1 MKEKN
6 GKRANPLNHRFLR
19 ELKGDF
25 GKYLVIFLLMVMS
38 IAEVSG
44 FLVADESMIKAY
56 NDSFEKYNIEDG
68 HFETEK
74 ELSTKQTARI
84 EENGITLYPDEFVEA
99 AVNDGD
105 TLRIFR
111 IRKEVDKVDL
121 MQGELPDE
129 AGEIAVD
136 RMYAKNNGIQIGDQL
151 LRDSGKRSWTV
162 TGYVALSDYSALF
175 ENNNDSMFDA
185 VGFGVA
191 VVSDEEFSTFS
202 SGGIHH
208 NYAWLYNTKPADTAG
223 EKDIAE
229 DLMKKINAVTP
240 LVTFIPRYA
249 NQAINFTGDDMGGD
263 RSMMMVLLYMVIA
276 ILGFVFAVTISNTIR
291 KESSVIGTL
300 RASGYTR
307 SELVRHYMVMPL
319 IVTLISAVVGNV
331 LGYTVMKNVNAN
343 LYYKSYSLPAYKT
356 VWSLDALVE
365 TTLIPIAL
373 MVVITFLMLN
383 RALKVP
389 PLNFLRGELSRKGR
403 TRAVH
408 LPHSLAVFTR
418 YRIRVL
424 FQNLPNYGI
433 LFLGILF
440 ADVLLMFGL
449 ALPLT
454 LTHYQES
461 LSDNLISKYQYILTV
476 PSSMERDEDD
486 TDIIGSMIDTVR
498 FYLGVQTQEN
508 DAEQFSV
515 NTLKTTGGHGRIVED
530 VTLYGIKN
538 NSKYVHLSMKSG
550 DVYVSQAYADKYSL
564 EPGSEITLKE
574 EYGDEEYTFKVTGI
588 YDYRGSLSVFMP
600 MDDLNEV
607 FDYDNGFFAGYFSNT
622 KLSDLDAD
630 FVGTVINLESLTKI
644 SRQLD
649 VSMGRL
655 MYFVDAFSV
664 IMFMILVYLL
674 TKTIIE
680 KNAPS
685 ISMAKILGYTS
696 GEISRLYLLPTTI
709 ATIVLLA
716 VSIPIVQV
724 ILSLI
729 YEAYLLAKMPGY
741 MPIYID
747 TALYIKMFFLG
758 LGVYLIVMIFEM
770 HKIRRVPMDIAL
782 KAME

>member
-1 MKEKN
+1 MMKTS
-6 GKRANPLNHRFLR
+6 KRANPLNHRFLR
-19 ELKGDF
+19 ELKDDF

-44 FLVADESMIKAY
+44 FLVADESMIKTY
-56 NDSFEKYNIEDG
+56 NDSFQKYNIEDG

-74 ELSTKQTARI
+74 ELSTKQTDRI

-99 AVNDGD
+99 SVNGGD

-111 IRKEVDKVDL
+111 IRKEVDRVDV

-129 AGEIAVD
+129 TGEIAID
-136 RMYAKNNGIQIGDQL
+136 RMYAKNNGIQIGDL
-151 LRDSGKRSWTV
+151 LKRGSGKRSWTV

-208 NYAWLYNTKPADTAG
+208 NYAWLYNTKPSDKAE
-223 EKDIAE
+223 EKDRAE
-229 DLMKKINAVTP
+229 DLMKKINAVTA

-263 RSMMMVLLYMVIA
+263 RSMMMVLLYMIIA

-307 SELVRHYMVMPL
+307 GELVRHYMVMPL

-331 LGYTVMKNVNAN
+331 FGYTVMKNVNAR
-343 LYYKSYSLPAYKT
+343 LYYASYSLPSYKT
-356 VWSLDALVE
+356 IWSLDALVE

-389 PLNFLRGELSRKGR
+389 PLNFLRGELRRKGR
-403 TRAVH
+403 SKAVR
-408 LPHSLAVFTR
+408 LSHSLAIFTR

-461 LSDNLISKYQYILTV
+461 LSDNLISNYQYILAV

-486 TDIIGSMIDTVR
+486 TNIIGSMIDTAR
-498 FYLGVQTQEN
+498 FYFGVQTQES
-508 DAEQFSV
+508 DAEEFSV
-515 NTLKTTGGHGRIVED
+515 NTLKTTGENGRIVED
-530 VTLYGIKN
+530 VTLYGVKN
-538 NSKYVHLSMKSG
+538 NSKYVHLSMNSG

-564 EPGSEITLKE
+564 KPGDEITLKE
-574 EYGDEEYTFKVTGI
+574 EYEDRTYSFKITGI

-600 MDDLNEV
+600 MDDLNKI
-607 FDYDNGFFAGYFSNT
+607 FDYGNGFFAGYFSNT

-630 FVGTVINLESLTKI
+630 FVGTVIDLESLTKI

-649 VSMGRL
+649 VSMGKL
-655 MYFVDAFSV
+655 MYFVDTFAV

-680 KNAPS
+680 KNASS
-685 ISMAKILGYTS
+685 ISMAKILGYTGS
-696 GEISRLYLLPTTI
+696 EISRLYLLPTTL
-709 ATIVLLA
+709 AVMALLI
-716 VSIPIVQV
+716 VSIPIVQI
-724 ILSLI
+724 ILSLV
-729 YEAYLLAKMPGY
+729 YNAYLLAKMPGY

-747 TALYIKMFFLG
+747 MALYLKMFSLG
-758 LGVYLIVMIFEM
+758 LGVYIVVLIFEM

-782 KAME
+782 KTME

>member
-74 ELSTKQTARI
+74 ALTAKQTARI

-99 AVNDGD
+99 SVNGGD

-111 IRKEVDKVDL
+111 IRKEVDKLDL

-129 AGEIAVD
+129 TGEIAID
-136 RMYAKNNGIQIGDQL
+136 RMYAENNGIQIGDQL
-151 LRDSGKRSWTV
+151 QRGSGRRFWTV

-191 VVSDEEFSTFS
+191 VVTDEEFSTFS

-208 NYAWLYNTKPADTAG
+208 NYAWLYNTKPADTAR
-223 EKDIAE
+223 EKDLSE
-229 DLMKKINAVTP
+229 DLMKKINSVTT

-263 RSMMMVLLYMVIA
+263 RSMMMVLLYMIIA

-307 SELVRHYMVMPL
+307 GELVRHYMVMPL

-331 LGYTVMKNVNAN
+331 LGYTVMKNVNAG
-343 LYYKSYSLPAYKT
+343 LYYKSYSLPTYKT

-389 PLNFLRGELSRKGR
+389 PLNFLRGELRRRGR
-403 TRAVH
+403 SRAVH
-408 LPHSLAVFTR
+408 LPHSLAIFTR

-486 TDIIGSMIDTVR
+486 TDIMGSMIDTVR

-508 DAEQFSV
+508 DAEEFSV
-515 NTLKTTGGHGRIVED
+515 NTLKTTGENGRIVED

-574 EYGDEEYTFKVTGI
+574 EYGDEKYTFKVTGI

-600 MDDLNEV
+600 MDDLNKV

-630 FVGTVINLESLTKI
+630 FVGTVIDLESLTKI

-655 MYFVDAFSV
+655 MYFVDAFAV

-696 GEISRLYLLPTTI
+696 SEISRLYLLPTTV
-709 ATIVLLA
+709 ATMALLI
-716 VSIPIVQV
+716 VSIPIVQI
-724 ILSLI
+724 ILSLV
-729 YEAYLLAKMPGY
+729 YNAYLLAKMPGY

-747 TALYIKMFFLG
+747 TALYLKMFFLG

-770 HKIRRVPMDIAL
+770 RKIRRVPMDIAL